1 MSKIALGTVQFGLDY
16 GISNV
21 SGQVSFEEVGKILKL
36 AKESSIDTLDTAT
49 SYGNSEK
56 VLGSA
61 GVNDFKIVT
70 KTAPLH
76 LGADNVLP
84 SFHQS
89 LKDLNVT
96 NVDGLLIHNIDDIKD
111 KQFDTLYKALEKLKQ
126 DKLINKI
133 GFSTYTPN
141 QVDFLLENFDFDLIQ
156 VPFNVF
162 DARLV
167 DGGQLQSLKNKKIET
182 HARSI
187 FLQGLLL
194 TPPHKRPKFF
204 SKWSNLFKKWD
215 LWLKS
220 NNISGL
226 EASLN
231 FALSEILIDKIVIGV
246 DSNAHLIEV
255 ISASKVCTPDAPK
268 NLNTIDEILLNPSFW
283 DV

>member
-21 SGQVSFEEVGKILKL
+21 SGQVPCMEVKKILKL
-36 AKESSIDTLDTAT
+36 AKENLINTLDTAT
-49 SYGNSEK
+49 GYGNSEK
-56 VLGSA
+56 VLGRA
-61 GVNDFKIVT
+61 GVDDFKIVT
-70 KTAPLH
+70 KTAPMR
-76 LGADNVLP
+76 LGVDNVLR

-89 LKDLNVT
+89 LKNLNVA
-96 NVDGLLIHNIDDIKD
+96 NVHGLLIHNLDDIKN
-111 KQFDTLYKALEKLKQ
+111 KKFHILFKALEILKQ

-162 DARLV
+162 DTRLLE
-167 DGGQLQSLKNKKIET
+167 GGQLQSLKRKKIEI
-182 HARSI
+182 HARSV

-204 SKWSNLFKKWD
+204 SKWSDLFRKWD

-220 NNISGL
+220 NNLTGL
-226 EASLN
+226 EAALS
-231 FALSEILIDKIVIGV
+231 FALSENLIDKIVIGV
-246 DSNAHLIEV
+246 DNNVQLMEV
-255 ISASKVCTPDAPK
+255 ISASKICNLDVPK
-268 NLNTIDEILLNPSFW
+268 NLNTRDEILLNPSLW

>member
-21 SGQVSFEEVGKILKL
+21 SGQVSFKEVEKILKL
-36 AKESSIDTLDTAT
+36 AKESSIETLDT
-49 SYGNSEK
+49 SSGYGNSEK
-56 VLGSA
+56 VLGSV

-76 LGADNVLP
+76 LGVENVLGA
-84 SFHQS
+84 FHQS

-96 NVDGLLIHNIDDIKD
+96 NVEGLLIHNIEDIKY
-111 KQFDTLYKALEKLKQ
+111 KEFDTLYKALEKLKQ

-156 VPFNVF
+156 VPFNIF
-162 DARLV
+162 DTRLV
-167 DGGQLQSLKNKKIET
+167 NGGQLQSLKNKKIET
-182 HARSI
+182 HARSV

-194 TPPHKRPKFF
+194 TLPNKRPKFF

-226 EASLN
+226 EAALN
-231 FALSEILIDKIVIGV
+231 FALSENLLDKIVIGV
-246 DSNAHLIEV
+246 DSSAHLIEV
-255 ISASKVCTPDAPK
+255 ISASKICTQDAPK

>member
-1 MSKIALGTVQFGLDY
+1 MSKLALGTVQFGLDY

-21 SGQVSFEEVGKILKL
+21 SGQVSFEEVEKILKL

-49 SYGNSEK
+49 GYGNSEK

-61 GVNDFKIVT
+61 GVNDFKLVT
-70 KTAPLH
+70 KTAPLY
-76 LGADNVLP
+76 LGVDNVLR

-96 NVDGLLIHNIDDIKD
+96 NVDGLLVHNIDDIKD
-111 KQFDTLYKALEKLKQ
+111 KQFDTLYKAFEKLKQ

-133 GFSTYTPN
+133 GFSTYAPN

-156 VPFNVF
+156 VPFNIF
-162 DARLV
+162 DTRLV

-182 HARSI
+182 HARSV

-194 TPPHKRPKFF
+194 MPPYKRSKFF

-215 LWLKS
+215 LWLKN

-226 EASLN
+226 EAALN
-231 FALSEILIDKIVIGV
+231 FALSEDLIDKVVIGI

-255 ISASKVCTPDAPK
+255 ISASKISTPDAPK
-268 NLNTIDEILLNPSFW
+268 NLNTTDEMLINPSLW
-283 DV
+283 DI

>member
-21 SGQVSFEEVGKILKL
+21 SGQVSFEEVEKILKL
-36 AKESSIDTLDTAT
+36 AEESSIDTLDTAT
-49 SYGNSEK
+49 GYGNSEK

-61 GVNDFKIVT
+61 GVNNFKIVT
-70 KTAPLH
+70 KTASLH
-76 LGADNVLP
+76 LGVENVLR

-111 KQFDTLYKALEKLKQ
+111 KQFDTLFKAFEKLKQ

-162 DARLV
+162 DTRLV
-167 DGGQLQSLKNKKIET
+167 DGGQLQSLRNKKIET
-182 HARSI
+182 HARSV

-194 TPPHKRPKFF
+194 TLPNKRSKFF

-226 EASLN
+226 EAALN
-231 FALSEILIDKIVIGV
+231 FALSENLIDKIVIGV

-255 ISASKVCTPDAPK
+255 ISASKICTPDAPK